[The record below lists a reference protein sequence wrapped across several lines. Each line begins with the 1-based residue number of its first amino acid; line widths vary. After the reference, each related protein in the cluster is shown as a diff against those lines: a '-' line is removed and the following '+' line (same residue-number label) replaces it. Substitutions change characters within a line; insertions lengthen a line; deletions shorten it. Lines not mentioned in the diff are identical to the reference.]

1 MDDYARAARHIN
13 RHSFGMFARRC
24 FDTLEHGRTFQNNWH
39 IDHLCHMLGEVAA
52 GRLGRLNINVPP
64 RSLKSILVSVAL
76 PAWLLGRDP
85 STRIMCVSYS
95 EALAKTFATQTRLI
109 MQQPW
114 YQRTFPDCQ
123 LTSRRPRDS
132 DLRTTR
138 NGSRHAVGIG
148 GAITGRGADIIIC
161 DEPIKAQDALS
172 IAARQR
178 VIDYVDSTL
187 WTRLNDRRR
196 GAFILTMQRL
206 HEDDLAGHL
215 IRRGGWTTIA
225 LPAIATEDATYQLS
239 RDPTD
244 VHHRR
249 IGDFL
254 QPDREG
260 QAELDEQRRNLGMY
274 NFAAQYQQD
283 PLPAIGH
290 VVRREW
296 LRCYDEE
303 PARFDRIVISW
314 DTASSME
321 ERSDYSAGTVWGRVG
336 DDMYLLEVVRV
347 RLEVPALQRLM
358 IEVTQDYAADVFL
371 VEDDGVG
378 RGIVQNLRDRR
389 LTRPLPRLNR
399 PNADKLARLL
409 RHLPLI
415 EDGRLL
421 LPADAPWL
429 ADYEAELLGFPVGRH
444 DDQVD
449 ATSQALDYLVQDA
462 ARSSPSVRREFQRR
476 DVVRRTIVGRDA

>member
-1 MDDYARAARHIN
+1 MNDFSSAARHIH
-13 RHSFGMFARRC
+13 RHHFGMFARRC
-24 FDTLEHGRTFQNNWH
+24 FDTLEPGRTFHDNWH
-39 IDHLCHMLGEVAA
+39 IPHICLKLSEVAA
-52 GRLGRLNINVPP
+52 GRIRRLNINVPP

-85 STRIMCVSYS
+85 GMRIMCVSYS
-95 EALAKTFATQTRLI
+95 EDLAKTFAVQTRLI

-114 YQRTFPDCQ
+114 YQRTFPECQ
-123 LTSRRPRDS
+123 LTSRRPRDT

-138 NGSRHAVGIG
+138 NGSRYAVGIG

-196 GAFILTMQRL
+196 SAFVLTMQRL

-225 LPAIATEDATYQLS
+225 LPAIATEDRTFQLS
-239 RDPTD
+239 RDPQN

-249 IGDFL
+249 AGDFL
-254 QPDREG
+254 QPEREG
-260 QAELDEQRRNLGMY
+260 QTELDEQRRNLGMY

-283 PLPAIGH
+283 PIPAIGH

-296 LRCYDEE
+296 LRYYDER
-303 PARFDRIVISW
+303 PAHFDRTLISW
-314 DTASSME
+314 DTASSVD
-321 ERSDYSAGTVWGRVG
+321 ERSDYSAGTVWGRCG
-336 DDMYLLEVVRV
+336 DDMYLLEVIRG
-347 RLEVPALQRLM
+347 RYEVPALQRLM
-358 IEVTQDYAADVFL
+358 IEVAQDYTADVFL
-371 VEDDGVG
+371 IEDDGVG

-399 PNADKLARLL
+399 PNTDKVARLL

-415 EDGRLL
+415 EDGRLH
-421 LPADAPWL
+421 LPTDAPWL
-429 ADYEAELLGFPVGRH
+429 ANYEAELLGFPVGRH

-449 ATSQALDYLVQDA
+449 STTQALDYLVQDA
-462 ARSSPSVRREFQRR
+462 ARSSPGVRRDVQRR
-476 DVVRRTIVGRDA
+476 DVVRRTIVSPAR

>member
-1 MDDYARAARHIN
+1 MDDYGHAARHLC
-13 RHSFGMFARRC
+13 RHSFGVFARRC
-24 FDTLEHGRTFQNNWH
+24 FDTLEQGRTFHGNWH
-39 IDHLCHMLGEVAA
+39 IDHLCHMLSEVEA
-52 GRLGRLNINVPP
+52 GRMRRLNINVPP
-64 RSLKSILVSVAL
+64 RSLKSMLVSVAL

-95 EALAKTFATQTRLI
+95 DALAKTFGTQTRLI

-114 YQRTFPDCQ
+114 YERAFPDCH

-138 NGSRHAVGIG
+138 NGLRYAVGIG
-148 GAITGRGADIIIC
+148 GGITGRGADIIIC

-172 IAARQR
+172 IAERKR

-225 LPAIATEDATYQLS
+225 LPAIATDDATYQLS
-239 RDPTD
+239 RDPAN

-249 IGDFL
+249 VGDFL

-296 LRCYDEE
+296 LRYYEEE
-303 PARFDRIVISW
+303 PAQFDRIVISW
-314 DTASSME
+314 DTASSLE
-321 ERSDYSAGTVWGRVG
+321 ERSD
-336 DDMYLLEVVRV
+336 
-347 RLEVPALQRLM
+347 
-358 IEVTQDYAADVFL
+358 
-371 VEDDGVG
+371 
-378 RGIVQNLRDRR
+378 
-389 LTRPLPRLNR
+389 
-399 PNADKLARLL
+399 
-409 RHLPLI
+409 
-415 EDGRLL
+415 
-421 LPADAPWL
+421 
-429 ADYEAELLGFPVGRH
+429 
-444 DDQVD
+444 
-449 ATSQALDYLVQDA
+449 
-462 ARSSPSVRREFQRR
+462 
-476 DVVRRTIVGRDA
+476 